1 MALDS
6 ASLQTRQSALIKA
19 MRFPLIVLVLYEHSV
34 GIYKG
39 VNTPYGFVSEMI
51 SHHLC
56 PLAVCWFFFLSGY
69 LFFWNLEEKGFS
81 FQWIL
86 SKWKRRIWTLVV
98 PYLIWNLLVVV
109 AILLKNY
116 GFSLFGMPV
125 NPDELQVVHHGPY
138 YWFVAG
144 PANFPLWFMMDMM
157 EMTLVTPLF
166 YPLYKKYP
174 WVSLGVLILLY
185 LSPWTPRV
193 LSMRAIFYFS
203 LGAWMSINRV
213 SFLALGKRVKWPAA
227 ILAAVLLIL
236 ATAQMDKPWHEWLLR
251 AFYPFGMITIMNFCD
266 WLIDKGQRKE
276 RLTSLSST
284 VFFIYAF
291 HEIYILGWTK
301 GFFLRLFGEGVMGTW
316 IKFLFVPIV
325 VLGICLAIYYLL
337 NKIMPRTMAF
347 ICGGRA

>member
-34 GIYKG
+34 GVYNG
-39 VNTPYGFVSEMI
+39 VNTSYGFVSEMI
-51 SHHLC
+51 SHHIC

-86 SKWKRRIWTLVV
+86 SKWKRRIWTLLV
-98 PYLIWNLLVVV
+98 PYLIWNLLVVA

-125 NPDELQVVHHGPY
+125 NPDEMQVVHYGPY

-174 WVSLGVLILLY
+174 WVSLGVLVLLY

-213 SFLALGKRVKWPAA
+213 SFLSLGKKVKIPAA
-227 ILAAVLLIL
+227 IIAVILLVL

-251 AFYPFGMITIMNFCD
+251 AFYPFGMITFLNVCD
-266 WLIDKGQRKE
+266 WGTQKPKTQE
-276 RLTSLSST
+276 RFVRLSST
-284 VFFIYAF
+284 VFFIYAV

-301 GFFLRLFGEGVMGTW
+301 GFFLRLCGEGVTGTW
-316 IKFLFVPIV
+316 IRFIFVPIV
-325 VLGICLAIYYLL
+325 VLGVCLALYYLL
-337 NKIMPRTMAF
+337 NKLMPRILAF
-347 ICGGRA
+347 ICGGRS